1 MYKPNFDMRVFKKT
15 LVKESL
21 KRKFS
26 LDELDKIVESISQNT
41 YYELTHP
48 YNGIIF
54 SKTNSPKNLSLC
66 FDSWYEQFQKRS
78 EGVSD
83 EYYCS
88 GHEELFNEMFA
99 SDLIDAIY
107 DDLCYGV
114 IEKYMHHNDFND
126 YEK

>member
-1 MYKPNFDMRVFKKT
+1 MYKPNFDMGVFKKT

-26 LDELDKIVESISQNT
+26 LDDLDKIVELIANNT

-48 YNGIIF
+48 SNGIIF

-66 FDSWYEQFQKRS
+66 FDYWYEQFQERS
-78 EGVSD
+78 KSVSGD
-83 EYYCS
+83 YYS
-88 GHEELFNEMFA
+88 ANAEEFNEMFA
-99 SDLIDAIY
+99 SDLIDVIY

-114 IEKYMHHNDFND
+114 IEKHMHHNVFND